1 MIIDARFPGRP
12 GAPGKAEPP
21 MSAAEAQAEPTME
34 EILASIRRIISEGDE
49 PDAGAPSAPETQM
62 AAAEPEDDVLE
73 LTDAIDD
80 EPLDQDAID
89 AAFNDEPLEQNA
101 IDDLMVFDREPEPE
115 PAPAPPPRIPEPIS
129 AYDPSES
136 LIGEAAATAAVGSL
150 SKLQFAIPVYTG
162 PEATLETVVKDLLRP
177 MLKQWLDDNLPAIV
191 EAKVEA
197 EVARLART
205 LR

>member
-1 MIIDARFPGRP
+1 
-12 GAPGKAEPP
+12 

-49 PDAGAPSAPETQM
+49 PGGD
-62 AAAEPEDDVLE
+62 AAAEASAPAAAAAAPAPASAPADDDVLE
-73 LTDAIDD
+73 LSEEMMAPAADS
-80 EPLDQDAID
+80 EPLDQSS
-89 AAFNDEPLEQNA
+89 
-101 IDDLMVFDREPEPE
+101 IDDLMIFDRAHEPEPQRESVAE
-115 PAPAPPPRIPEPIS
+115 PAMEAAFDPSPALERPVRAPEPIS
-129 AYDPSES
+129 AYEPMQGLVS
-136 LIGEAAATAAVGSL
+136 EAAATAAVGAL

-177 MLKQWLDDNLPAIV
+177 MLKQWLDENLPAIV

-197 EVARLART
+197 EVVRIART